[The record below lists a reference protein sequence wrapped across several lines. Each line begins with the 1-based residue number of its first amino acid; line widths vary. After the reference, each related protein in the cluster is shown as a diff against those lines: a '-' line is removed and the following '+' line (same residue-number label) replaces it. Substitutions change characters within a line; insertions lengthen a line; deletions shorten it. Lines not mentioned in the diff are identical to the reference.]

1 MRRHSQS
8 AVYSSGAMVDGCSED
23 TRPPRPPCPA
33 NGRSGRPVSTRTVKA
48 VLTHGALARASPVPH
63 YFCADPACDVVYF
76 DTAGGC
82 YRQSD
87 VQIPVLHKQSPGQRL
102 LCYCFGESEASIQ
115 HEIVSLGRS
124 NAVGRIQGHIKAGR
138 CACDTRNPT
147 GTCCLRD
154 VRDAVARLTP
164 AMPTDATTA
173 PDKT

>member
-1 MRRHSQS
+1 
-8 AVYSSGAMVDGCSED
+8 MVDGCSED

-48 VLTHGALARASPVPH
+48 VLTHGALARVSPVPH